1 MSSSSEE
8 PTEEEM
14 SEVLCAYGRAVY
26 EAAGVELCIAQLLAI
41 AKISSQS
48 QQNRTDAR
56 NEFQGRRQHTLG
68 RLMKAVRESVELPPE
83 VTEMFDQ
90 ALAGRN
96 WLIHHFFFES
106 FPALAR
112 SRTRNALMRQ
122 LSDMAQWFSNL
133 DRLLIKQID
142 RNLALKG
149 VSLDNIRSTTEL
161 YLSALDSGDNNTH

>member
-1 MSSSSEE
+1 
-8 PTEEEM
+8 
-14 SEVLCAYGRAVY
+14 
-26 EAAGVELCIAQLLAI
+26 
-41 AKISSQS
+41 
-48 QQNRTDAR
+48 
-56 NEFQGRRQHTLG
+56 
-68 RLMKAVRESVELPPE
+68 KAVRESVELPPE